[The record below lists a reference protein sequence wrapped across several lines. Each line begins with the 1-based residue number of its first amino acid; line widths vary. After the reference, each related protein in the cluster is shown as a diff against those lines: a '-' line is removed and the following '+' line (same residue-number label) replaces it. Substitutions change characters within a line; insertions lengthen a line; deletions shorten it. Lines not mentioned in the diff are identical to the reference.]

1 MKMDGMQS
9 QVEINMVTRISN
21 QINLMERM
29 KEIYVRLMGIEKYKQ
44 KVVGLI
50 NQMPDM
56 ADAPVGLLMG
66 MPSSTTEL
74 SKLPTDA

>member
-1 MKMDGMQS
+1 
-9 QVEINMVTRISN
+9 
-21 QINLMERM
+21 
-29 KEIYVRLMGIEKYKQ
+29 MGIEKYKQ